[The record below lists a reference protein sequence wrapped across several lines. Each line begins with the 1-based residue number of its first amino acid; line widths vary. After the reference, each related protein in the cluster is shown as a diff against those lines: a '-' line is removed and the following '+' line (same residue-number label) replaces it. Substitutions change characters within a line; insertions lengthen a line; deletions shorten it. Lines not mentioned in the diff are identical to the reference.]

1 MGLNDH
7 IDAIESAVAD
17 PRQGLPDEV
26 FGLVTRLTPMANV
39 DLLIRNDRRETLLT
53 WRDDGVYRGW
63 HIPGGIIRYKER
75 MAARVA
81 EVARL
86 ELGAEVTIKGA
97 PIAVNEVIHL
107 ERVVRGHF
115 IAFLFEC
122 ELAGSPS
129 ESLRYDGGEPA
140 HGQWAWHGA
149 CPPDIIASHEMYRR
163 FFDHKASGT

>member
-1 MGLNDH
+1 MDLHEH
-7 IDAIESAVAD
+7 IAAIEAAVAD
-17 PRQGLPDEV
+17 PRQGLPDAV
-26 FGLVTRLTPMANV
+26 FALLTRLTPMANV

-53 WRDDGVYRGW
+53 WRDDGLYRGW

-81 EVARL
+81 AVARL
-86 ELGAEVTIKGA
+86 ELGAAVTIKGE

-122 ELAGSPS
+122 ELDGRLDERLAYAGGAPV
-129 ESLRYDGGEPA
+129 

-149 CPPDIIASHEMYRR
+149 CPPDLIASHEMYRR
-163 FFDHKASGT
+163 FLDHEAIVR